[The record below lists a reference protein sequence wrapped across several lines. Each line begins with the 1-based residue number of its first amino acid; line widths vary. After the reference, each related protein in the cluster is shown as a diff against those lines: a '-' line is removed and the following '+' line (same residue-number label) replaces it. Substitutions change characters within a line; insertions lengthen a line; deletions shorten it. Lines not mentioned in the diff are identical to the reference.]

1 VIAAR
6 PAAVRPAPAL
16 VIAVGIA
23 AALRAVAGGPSP
35 AASAPAALLFT
46 VLLVAA
52 AVWGGTR
59 LTALSWRGV
68 ALGVAGGA
76 ALVALASVGMPAV
89 VVGPRAVASTLLW
102 WAPLVT
108 MVAAAEELVL
118 RGVLFDAI
126 GARFGDA
133 VAVAVTAL
141 LFAVI
146 HLPLYGLPAL
156 PIDLCAGVF
165 LGCLRVTSGGVTAPL
180 VAHVLADL
188 STGWLG

>member
-6 PAAVRPAPAL
+6 PAGVRRAPAL

-23 AALRAVAGGPSP
+23 AALRALAGGPSP
-35 AASAPAALLFT
+35 AASPPAAVLFT
-46 VLLVAA
+46 ALLAAA

-59 LTALSWRGV
+59 LTALSWRAV
-68 ALGVAGGA
+68 ALGIAGGA
-76 ALVALASVGMPAV
+76 ALVAVAWAGVPALV
-89 VVGPRAVASTLLW
+89 VAPRAAASTLLW
-102 WAPLVT
+102 WGPLVT

-118 RGVLFDAI
+118 RGVLFEAL
-126 GARFGDA
+126 GTRFGDA
-133 VAVAVTAL
+133 TAVATTAL

-146 HLPLYGLPAL
+146 HVPLYGMAAL
-156 PIDLCAGVF
+156 PLDLCAGVF
-165 LGCLRVTSGGVTAPL
+165 LGCLRVASGGVTAPL